1 MNLRPIERLT
11 LLTILALAACG
22 DDGGNADDAND
33 TGSDGPE
40 PTTQGTPDPTTS
52 ASTTGEPTPTTD
64 ASVTADSG
72 SDDAPTTGTPVD
84 CTDQMILDLGLVD
97 GSVSGGGATNTADGA
112 GWASSVDAT
121 AGGIVEAP
129 QNPWLYLRFTDQ
141 GLEQVD
147 LDDLQAL
154 DSTDWDIAAK
164 RFGLRLN
171 GGVSGPSTV
180 TAAAIEGETYE
191 ALDALPDDATLGS
204 DAFYT
209 EDCTLIDDGSG
220 QGSPNYRLTPWWTYP
235 GCVATTSIPFVI
247 ELADGSRLKFVVD
260 SYYQSGQDTCN
271 ETGMMG
277 MGSANFSWRWAFL
290 E

>member
-1 MNLRPIERLT
+1 MNLRTIERLC
-11 LLTILALAACG
+11 LLTTIALSACG
-22 DDGGNADDAND
+22 DDGNADGAND
-33 TGSDGPE
+33 SDSGAD
-40 PTTQGTPDPTTS
+40 PTTTADPPDPTTGAGTTDGTTPVTDPTMS
-52 ASTTGEPTPTTD
+52 ADSSSDGTPTTGVP
-64 ASVTADSG
+64 A
-72 SDDAPTTGTPVD
+72 D

-97 GSVSGGGATNTADGA
+97 GVVSGGGVSNTADGA

-129 QNPWLYLRFTDQ
+129 NNPWIYLRFTSE
-141 GLEQVD
+141 GLEKVE

-164 RFGLRLN
+164 RFGVRLN

-180 TAAAIEGETYE
+180 SAAAVEGSTYE
-191 ALDALPDDATLGS
+191 ELSALPDSAPLGS
-204 DAFYT
+204 EAFYT
-209 EDCTLIDDGSG
+209 EDCTLVDDGSG
-220 QGSPNYRLTPWWTYP
+220 QGSPNYRMTPWWTYP
-235 GCVATTSIPFVI
+235 GCVATTSVPFVI
-247 ELADGSRLKFVVD
+247 ELADGSQVKFIVD

-271 ETGMMG
+271 DTGTMG